1 MELEQKSTEDKY
13 YEISDEFLDSMDELG
28 VRTSILIAKEIEH
41 GSMLVP
47 SEPLTTHH
55 VGGIVDDPVEG
66 PTPFAIEILRVD
78 EEVVLLANVSLI
90 SMDEYLDLI
99 NLNLYIKSNKNE
111 EEYRENYSPKD
122 NS

>member
-1 MELEQKSTEDKY
+1 MESEQKSTEDRY

-28 VRTSILIAKEIEH
+28 IRASILIAKQIE
-41 GSMLVP
+41 SSTMLVP
-47 SEPLTTHH
+47 SEMLISHH
-55 VGGIVDDPVEG
+55 VGGIIDDPVEG

-78 EEVVLLANVSLI
+78 EEVVMLTDIILI

-111 EEYRENYSPKD
+111 EEHRENYSPKGD
-122 NS
+122 S

>member
-28 VRTSILIAKEIEH
+28 IRTSILIAKEIEH

-47 SEPLTTHH
+47 SEPLTTHY
-55 VGGIVDDPVEG
+55 VGGIV
-66 PTPFAIEILRVD
+66 RVD
-78 EEVVLLANVSLI
+78 DEVVLLANVSLI

-111 EEYRENYSPKD
+111 EEHRENYSPKGD
-122 NS
+122 S

>member
-1 MELEQKSTEDKY
+1 MELEQKSTEDRY

-28 VRTSILIAKEIEH
+28 IRTSILIAKEIEH

-47 SEPLTTHH
+47 SEPLTTHY
-55 VGGIVDDPVEG
+55 VGGIVEDPVDG
-66 PTPFAIEILRVD
+66 PTPFSIEILRVD

-111 EEYRENYSPKD
+111 EEHRENYSPKGD
-122 NS
+122 S